1 MIDQIIKYPDKNKI
15 TLNKYIMPVNS
26 CWEVFWGG
34 DNELFNYHYPNES
47 QRYAYDLIIRKNNM
61 SFKNFGYINKDYYCF
76 SEDIIAPQ
84 DGIIIDIENK

>member
-1 MIDQIIKYPDKNKI
+1 
-15 TLNKYIMPVNS
+15 MPVNS